1 MDGGSLGI
9 KSRDELQAHMSV
21 FVNTHTHTMWLQI
34 IKNEQTQNITIGLK
48 MSQRLAMR
56 VWGTE
61 LDTQK

>member
-1 MDGGSLGI
+1 MNGGSLGI

-21 FVNTHTHTMWLQI
+21 FVNTHMHTMYLQI

-56 VWGTE
+56 M
-61 LDTQK
+61 